1 MLNRASIMP
10 KEAIKSGLRI
20 FSEHNKV
27 CKMNRQKINT
37 QLNLR
42 VSGNFDICYVAPPR
56 KLFLN

>member
-1 MLNRASIMP
+1 MLNRAFIMP

-20 FSEHNKV
+20 FFEHNKV

-42 VSGNFDICYVAPPR
+42 VSGNFDLCYAQ
-56 KLFLN
+56 KK